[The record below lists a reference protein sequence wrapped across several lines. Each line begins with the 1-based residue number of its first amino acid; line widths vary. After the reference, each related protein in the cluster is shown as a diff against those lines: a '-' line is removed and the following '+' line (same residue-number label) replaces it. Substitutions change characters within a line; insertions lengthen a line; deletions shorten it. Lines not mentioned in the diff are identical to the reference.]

1 MSGRFKNTI
10 KFFKIVLMLLS
21 LTACNQSNGSQPKKE
36 NPISKKEA
44 EKSENLD
51 QKEIEKIVKMKS
63 YDFTGNYFGT
73 FNGTEIT
80 MQLTNDENSV
90 AGNLIMNGEQAKI
103 LATKNNL
110 KFEGNITEDNS
121 QKTYAVSGEWKDN
134 KLYFLMT
141 FPEYDNKTV
150 EIILEKGVNKS
161 VSNSNTNRNQMLV
174 GTWRFTEVLSSGS
187 GSNYMSFSTDYF
199 VKFNA
204 DGTFISW
211 TGKSAG
217 GSQNASIESNQSGNT
232 ATLKW
237 HTSGK
242 QLVLTDP
249 KIQQSETINYY
260 AENSRIMLSTSKSK
274 RVYQRVQ

>member
-10 KFFKIVLMLLS
+10 KFFKIVLVLLS
-21 LTACNQSNGSQPKKE
+21 LTACNQSNGSQPKNE
-36 NPISKKEA
+36 NPIPKKE
-44 EKSENLD
+44 EKKPENLD
-51 QKEIEKIVKMKS
+51 EKKIVKTVKMES
-63 YDFTGNYFGT
+63 HDFTGNYFGT

-80 MQLTNDENSV
+80 MQLANDENSV
-90 AGNLIMNGEQAKI
+90 TGNLMMNGEQAKI
-103 LATKNNL
+103 LAAKNNL
-110 KFEGNITEDNS
+110 KFEGKITEDNS
-121 QKTYAVSGEWKDN
+121 QKTYAVSGEWKNN
-134 KLYFLMT
+134 KLYFLIT

-150 EIILEKGVNKS
+150 EIILEKGAKKS
-161 VSNSNTNRNQMLV
+161 VSNSDANRNQMLV

-204 DGTFISW
+204 DGTFVSW

-217 GSQNASIESNQSGNT
+217 GSQNASIESGSGTNT

-249 KIQQSETINYY
+249 KTQQSETINYY
-260 AENSRIMLSTSKSK
+260 AENSRIMLSTNKSK
-274 RVYQRVQ
+274 RVYQRVH